1 MRHTELGRHIFNR
14 GVRQGLFAPPWKCG
28 RPTRARSAHPP
39 VHTPPWQERPPL
51 QAVPLALGGGELHTP
66 VARLHVLWPCLHSLW
81 GGQVTPT
88 HMSGV
93 GGRWVRCFGSLS
105 ASPTWISKRLLTHGI

>member
-1 MRHTELGRHIFNR
+1 
-14 GVRQGLFAPPWKCG
+14 
-28 RPTRARSAHPP
+28 
-39 VHTPPWQERPPL
+39 
-51 QAVPLALGGGELHTP
+51 
-66 VARLHVLWPCLHSLW
+66 LW

-105 ASPTWISKRLLTHGI
+105 ASPTWISKRLLTHGIREFGLLVAQSVHAVSMLARSLSVALLNASCTTRMYSARPPVHTPPWQERPPLQAVPLALGGGELHTPVARLHVL